1 MTKIIKIN
9 SFYLETV
16 LRSPFASVLIIYM
29 VYFGWRIA
37 QSLKQMYNFGV
48 C

>member
-16 LRSPFASVLIIYM
+16 LRSRFASVLIIYGLFWM
-29 VYFGWRIA
+29 EDCSKFKTNV
-37 QSLKQMYNFGV
+37 
-48 C
+48 